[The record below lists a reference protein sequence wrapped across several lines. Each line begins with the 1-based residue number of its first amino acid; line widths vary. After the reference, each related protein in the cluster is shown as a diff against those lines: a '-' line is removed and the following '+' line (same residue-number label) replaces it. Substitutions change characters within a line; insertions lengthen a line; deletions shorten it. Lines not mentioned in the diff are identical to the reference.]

1 MQIRTFQPSDRDPV
15 VRLSL
20 RAWAPVFES
29 IEQQMQPEVYRH
41 FFPDWRQEQR
51 SSVEAICAD
60 PQAMV
65 WVADFDGNVAGF
77 VAVYK
82 REPTFAEIYM
92 IAVDPDFQQRAVGS
106 ALTDYAL
113 TRMREEGVAVAMVE
127 TGADPGHAPA
137 RRLYEKSGFR
147 LWPVARYFKHLG

>member
-1 MQIRTFQPSDRDPV
+1 MRIRQFHESDREPV

-29 IEQQMQPEVYRH
+29 IEQQMQAEVYRR
-41 FFPDWRQEQR
+41 FYPDWRQEQR
-51 SSVEAICAD
+51 SSVEAVCAD
-60 PQAMV
+60 PQANV
-65 WVADFDGNVAGF
+65 WVADVDGDVAGF

-82 REPTFAEIYM
+82 REPTFGEIYM